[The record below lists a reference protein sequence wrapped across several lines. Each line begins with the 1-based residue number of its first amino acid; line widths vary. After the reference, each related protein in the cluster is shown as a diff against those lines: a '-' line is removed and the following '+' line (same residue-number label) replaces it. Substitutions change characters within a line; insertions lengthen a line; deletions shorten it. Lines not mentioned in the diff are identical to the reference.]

1 MDQHTPIPR
10 PADEAERLEALRR
23 YALLD
28 TPADADFD
36 FLTEMAAAI
45 CGAPC
50 SFVSLVD
57 AERVWYKSA
66 FGKEAHE
73 NLRDDD
79 YCSWTILERDGLHIP
94 DLRSDPRTAAMRLTT
109 GPTQYRMYSGANL
122 VTSDGHR
129 IGTLCVLDQSVRTL
143 RDDQLALLDKLAR
156 QVMNLIELR
165 AKSRALELAYA
176 RMEKLATFD
185 ELTGLLNRRALLARL
200 HDEVQ
205 RCRRQGTELSV
216 VMIDLDH
223 FKQVN
228 DKHGHQAGDAVLRGV
243 GALLRSRIRV
253 TDSAGRYGG
262 EELCLLL
269 PGTGLSAAALLAEKL
284 RRAIADNVF
293 LCGPSRIHVTA
304 SFGIAAFHAEHAPVA
319 ERLIEAADRTLFR
332 AKHGGRNRV
341 ELHAVIA

>member
-23 YALLD
+23 FAQLD
-28 TPADADFD
+28 SPPDADFD
-36 FLTEMAAAI
+36 FLTEMAAAV

-66 FGKEAHE
+66 FGKDVAETP
-73 NLRDDD
+73 RDDD
-79 YCSWTILERDGLHIP
+79 YCSWAILEQERLHIS
-94 DLRSDPRTAAMRLTT
+94 DLRKDPRTANMELTT
-109 GPTQYRMYSGANL
+109 GPAQYRMYSGANL
-122 VTSDGHR
+122 VTSDGHH
-129 IGTLCVLDQSVRTL
+129 IGTLCVLDHSARTL
-143 RDDQLALLDKLAR
+143 RGEQLALLDRLAR

-205 RCRRQGTELSV
+205 RCRRQGSELSV

-228 DKHGHQAGDAVLRGV
+228 DTHGHQTGDAVLRGV

-269 PGTGLSAAALLAEKL
+269 PGTGVAAAALLADKL
-284 RRAIADNVF
+284 RRAVADTVF
-293 LCGPSRIHVTA
+293 RCGEAQVQVTA
-304 SFGIAAFHAEHAPVA
+304 SFGIAAYHAEHAPVA
-319 ERLIEAADRTLFR
+319 ERLIEAADLTLFR

-341 ELHAVIA
+341 ELHAPMA